1 MEGICF
7 NPGGLVRL
15 PEGGLGNGTLGGHGG
30 PCEVTGQRLDRLKP
44 GGACGG
50 METLS
55 PWISEAARQSAMISY
70 VNDFRV
76 AMFLTL
82 ILLPLVAFMRRP
94 AAPPPRNEIHAV
106 D

>member
-1 MEGICF
+1 MQALFISNSQSTYGRLIENVRPD
-7 NPGGLVRL
+7 NPNL
-15 PEGGLGNGTLGGHGG
+15 
-30 PCEVTGQRLDRLKP
+30 P
-44 GGACGG
+44 GGAGG
-50 METLS
+50 GIETLA

-82 ILLPLVAFMRRP
+82 AVLPLVVFMRRP